1 MFAISNFFL
10 LWNVKSHFLQ
20 KGTKE
25 KRLHFKQCFE
35 KNQETAF
42 VKEMAFKFSRN
53 SDLFS
58 FPYTKNVKK
67 LSLWTFLVTTIP

>member
-10 LWNVKSHFLQ
+10 LWNVKSHFLR
-20 KGTKE
+20 KGRKE

-42 VKEMAFKFSRN
+42 VKEMAF
-53 SDLFS
+53 
-58 FPYTKNVKK
+58 
-67 LSLWTFLVTTIP
+67 